1 MLTSPPRQR
10 TSRPSRHGH
19 IFKSP
24 GADERAAV
32 EVKTARIPSI
42 EEAADTPAWPTLDD
56 FGGRSDALG
65 G

>member
-19 IFKSP
+19 LFKSQS
-24 GADERAAV
+24 ADDRAAV
-32 EVKTARIPSI
+32 EVRTVRVPSI
-42 EEAADTPAWPTLDD
+42 EEAVDTPAWPTLDD